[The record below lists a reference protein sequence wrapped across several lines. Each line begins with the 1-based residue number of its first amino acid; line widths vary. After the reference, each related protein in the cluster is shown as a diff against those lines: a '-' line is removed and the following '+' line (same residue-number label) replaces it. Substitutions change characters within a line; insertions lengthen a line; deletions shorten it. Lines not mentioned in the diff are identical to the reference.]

1 MDTEAIRQLIDDATF
16 EFTMGEHTTALKK
29 LGEAL
34 AMEPDNFD
42 ALLAKA
48 EVHFDLREL
57 DAALDAGNRALQ
69 VNSEDVHLHTSLS
82 RIWMEKGDKAQAE
95 HHGAKAR
102 MLGWKNELQSKS
114 DS

>member
-1 MDTEAIRQLIDDATF
+1 MEKETIRQLIDDATF
-16 EFTMGEHTTALKK
+16 EFTMGEHATALQK
-29 LGEAL
+29 LDEAL
-34 AMEPDNFD
+34 EQDPGNFD

-57 DAALDAGNRALQ
+57 DQAVQAGEKALA
-69 VNSEDVHLHTSLS
+69 VNAEDVHLHTSLS
-82 RIWMEKGDKAQAE
+82 RIWMEQGDKARAE
-95 HHGAKAR
+95 HHGAQAR